1 MQPVIY
7 PIEKKKLIA
16 ELTEEHFMRKTN
28 KGGNEIYTFDAHS
41 APNLMQEV
49 GRIRELTFRSA
60 GGGKKPTSTN
70 SMSIHKLL
78 ISN

>member
-41 APNLMQEV
+41 APYPCPV
-49 GRIRELTFRSA
+49 
-60 GGGKKPTSTN
+60 
-70 SMSIHKLL
+70 
-78 ISN
+78 

>member
-28 KGGNEIYTFDAHS
+28 K
-41 APNLMQEV
+41 EV
-49 GRIRELTFRSA
+49 VP
-60 GGGKKPTSTN
+60 GKKPTSTN

>member
-28 KGGNEIYTFDAHS
+28 KGVMKYI
-41 APNLMQEV
+41 P
-49 GRIRELTFRSA
+49 
-60 GGGKKPTSTN
+60 
-70 SMSIHKLL
+70 SMLILL
-78 ISN
+78 QT